1 MITICKS
8 FSFGTRIKPQ
18 PSKDETICKSFSMM
32 PTGYLAADG
41 KDLGEFVPK
50 RSSVVEVM
58 TFGVF
63 DKDHSASNE

>member
-18 PSKDETICKSFSMM
+18 PSRDETICKSFSVM

-50 RSSVVEVM
+50 RSRVVEMMMQGYFVKK
-58 TFGVF
+58 GGE
-63 DKDHSASNE
+63 A

>member
-18 PSKDETICKSFSMM
+18 PSRDEVICKSFSVM

-41 KDLGEFVPK
+41 KDLGAFVPK
-50 RSSVVEVM
+50 WSNVVEFVK
-58 TFGVF
+58 FGDF
-63 DKDHSASNE
+63 SK

>member
-18 PSKDETICKSFSMM
+18 PSKDEVICKSFSVM
-32 PTGYLAADG
+32 PTGYLSADG

-58 TFGVF
+58 TFGDFV
-63 DKDHSASNE
+63 KKGGEA

>member
-18 PSKDETICKSFSMM
+18 PSRDETICKSFSVM

-41 KDLGEFVPK
+41 KDLGEFVQK
-50 RSSVVEVM
+50 WSSVVEVM
-58 TFGVF
+58 TEGYFVKKGGE
-63 DKDHSASNE
+63 A

>member
-18 PSKDETICKSFSMM
+18 PSRDETICKSFSVM
-32 PTGYLAADG
+32 PTGYLSAEG
-41 KDLGEFVPK
+41 KDLGEFVTK

-58 TFGVF
+58 TFGDF
-63 DKDHSASNE
+63 AKKGGEA

>member
-18 PSKDETICKSFSMM
+18 PSRDETICRSFSVM

-41 KDLGEFVPK
+41 KDLGEFVAK
-50 RSSVVEVM
+50 RSNVNNIVA
-58 TFGVF
+58 FGSF
-63 DKDHSASNE
+63 KKG

>member
-18 PSKDETICKSFSMM
+18 PSKDETICKSFSVM

-50 RSSVVEVM
+50 GSSVVEVM
-58 TFGVF
+58 TQGYFVKKGGE
-63 DKDHSASNE
+63 A

>member
-18 PSKDETICKSFSMM
+18 PSKDETICRSFSVM
-32 PTGYLAADG
+32 PTGYLSAEG
-41 KDLGEFVPK
+41 KDLGAFVAK
-50 RSSVVEVM
+50 RSRVVEMM

-63 DKDHSASNE
+63 DKKGGEA

>member
-18 PSKDETICKSFSMM
+18 PSKDETICKSFSVM

-41 KDLGEFVPK
+41 KDLGEFKAKQSNVNNI
-50 RSSVVEVM
+50 VA
-58 TFGVF
+58 FGSF
-63 DKDHSASNE
+63 KKG

>member
-18 PSKDETICKSFSMM
+18 PSKDETICKSFSAM
-32 PTGYLAADG
+32 PTGYMSAEG
-41 KDLGEFVPK
+41 KDLGAFVPK

-58 TFGVF
+58 TQGYFVKKGGE
-63 DKDHSASNE
+63 A

>member
-18 PSKDETICKSFSMM
+18 LSKDETICKSFSVM

-50 RSSVVEVM
+50 RSNVNNIVA
-58 TFGVF
+58 FGDF
-63 DKDHSASNE
+63 KKG

>member
-18 PSKDETICKSFSMM
+18 PSRDETICKSISVM
-32 PTGYLAADG
+32 PTGYLSADG

-58 TFGVF
+58 TQGYFVKKGGE
-63 DKDHSASNE
+63 A

>member
-18 PSKDETICKSFSMM
+18 PSKDETICKSFSVM
-32 PTGYLAADG
+32 PTGYLSADG
-41 KDLGEFVPK
+41 KDLGEFKPK

-58 TFGVF
+58 TQGYFVKKGGE
-63 DKDHSASNE
+63 A

>member
-18 PSKDETICKSFSMM
+18 PSQDETICKSFSVM

-41 KDLGEFVPK
+41 KDLGEFKAK
-50 RSSVVEVM
+50 RSNVNNIVA
-58 TFGVF
+58 FGSF
-63 DKDHSASNE
+63 KKG

>member
-18 PSKDETICKSFSMM
+18 PSRDETICKSFSVM

-41 KDLGEFVPK
+41 KDLGEFKAK
-50 RSSVVEVM
+50 RSNVNNIVA
-58 TFGVF
+58 FGSF
-63 DKDHSASNE
+63 KKG

>member
-18 PSKDETICKSFSMM
+18 PSKDETICKSFSLM

-41 KDLGEFVPK
+41 KDLGEFKAK
-50 RSSVVEVM
+50 RSNVNNIVA
-58 TFGVF
+58 FGSF
-63 DKDHSASNE
+63 KKG

>member
-18 PSKDETICKSFSMM
+18 PSKDETICKSFSVM

-41 KDLGEFVPK
+41 KDLGEFKAK
-50 RSSVVEVM
+50 RSRVVEVM
-58 TFGVF
+58 TFGDF
-63 DKDHSASNE
+63 AKKGGEA

>member
-18 PSKDETICKSFSMM
+18 PSKDETICRSFSVM
-32 PTGYLAADG
+32 PTGYLSAEG
-41 KDLGEFVPK
+41 KDLGEFVAK

-63 DKDHSASNE
+63 DKKGGEV